1 MASSPSNPS
10 TEIWASFVLLGAAVV
25 ALVLANSGLAGFYG
39 EVLAAPIGISV
50 GAYELANPLK
60 DWIKNALM
68 AVFFLFIGL
77 EIKAEFKEGA
87 LSDARSAVLP
97 FAAAVGGMAAPALVY
112 LALSGGDPVFSNGWA
127 IPAATDIAFAV
138 GVVGLLGARVPAALK
153 AFLLAV
159 AVIDDLGAILVIAAF
174 YTTEISLVALVWAA
188 GALLLLGVM
197 NTAGVTRLAP
207 YLLVGTVL
215 WLCVL
220 KSGVNP
226 TLAGV
231 VTALFVPLHGAG
243 ARAHPLHDLVH
254 ALKFAVL
261 FVIMPVFALANA
273 GVPLVGL
280 GFGDLAHPVTAGIA
294 LGLALGKPIG
304 ILLCVLVVVRLGLAY
319 LPPGATWAQV
329 SGVACIAGIG
339 FTMSLFIGALAF
351 ADGAL
356 MNQVRLGVL
365 AGSSVAALVGVTILL
380 LAARAAAL
388 GAPARPASILPG
400 A

>member
-1 MASSPSNPS
+1 VASSPSNSS
-10 TEIWASFVLLGAAVV
+10 TEIRASFVLLGAAVV
-25 ALVLANSGLAGFYG
+25 ALILANSALSDLYG
-39 EVLAAPIGISV
+39 EVLATPIRIGV
-50 GAYELANPLK
+50 GAYELADPLK

-77 EIKAEFKEGA
+77 EIKAEFKEGT
-87 LSDARSAVLP
+87 LSDASRAALP

-112 LALSGGDPVFSNGWA
+112 LALAGGDPVFANGWA

-138 GVVGLLGARVPAALK
+138 GVVGLLGKRVPTALK

-174 YTTEISLVALVWAA
+174 YTAEISLVALAWAA
-188 GALLLLGVM
+188 GAVLALAVF
-197 NTAGVTRLAP
+197 NAAGVTRLAP
-207 YLLVGTVL
+207 YLLVGAVL
-215 WLCVL
+215 WFCVL

-231 VTALFVPLHGAG
+231 VTALFVPLHGTG

-254 ALKFAVL
+254 ALKFPVL

-280 GFGDLAHPVTAGIA
+280 GFDEIAHPVTAGIA
-294 LGLALGKPIG
+294 LGLALGKPMG
-304 ILLCVLVVVRLGLAY
+304 ILLCVFVVVRAGLAH
-319 LPPGATWAQV
+319 LPAGASWAQV
-329 SGVACIAGIG
+329 AGIACIAGIG

-351 ADGAL
+351 TDGSL

-365 AGSSVAALVGVTILL
+365 AGSTVSALAGVAILL
-380 LAARAAAL
+380 FATRAAAL
-388 GAPARPASILPG
+388 GAPARPVSALPG